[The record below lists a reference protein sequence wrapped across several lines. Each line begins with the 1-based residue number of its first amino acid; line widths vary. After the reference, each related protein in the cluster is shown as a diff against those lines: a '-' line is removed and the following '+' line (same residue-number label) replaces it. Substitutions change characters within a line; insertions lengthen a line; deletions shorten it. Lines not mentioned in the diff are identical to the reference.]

1 MGLLDGRKGVIFGVA
16 NEKSIAWAIARAL
29 HAEGAELAFTYAGE
43 VLEKRVRPLAEG
55 LGSKLIL
62 PCDVTQDDQI
72 QKVTDTIKKEWG
84 GFDILIHSIA
94 FANRDD
100 LKGDYLNVSREGF
113 RLALDVSAYSL
124 TALTRHVLPLMEGRS
139 ASIIT
144 LTYLGGERVVPGYNV
159 MGVAKA
165 ALDASVRYLALDLG
179 PRGIRTEASRG
190 GFDILI
196 HSIAFANR
204 DDLKGDYL
212 NVSREGFRLALD
224 VSAYSLTALTRHVL
238 PLMEG
243 RSASIITLTY
253 LGGERVVPG
262 YNVMGVAKA
271 ALDASVRYLA
281 LDLGPRGIR
290 INAIS
295 AGPIRTLASSGISGF
310 KDMLH
315 HVEEKAPLRRN
326 VSNDDVAKTAIY
338 LASELSVGVTGELI
352 YVDAGYNIMG
362 M

>member
-179 PRGIRTEASRG
+179 PRGIR
-190 GFDILI
+190 
-196 HSIAFANR
+196 
-204 DDLKGDYL
+204 
-212 NVSREGFRLALD
+212 
-224 VSAYSLTALTRHVL
+224 
-238 PLMEG
+238 
-243 RSASIITLTY
+243 
-253 LGGERVVPG
+253 
-262 YNVMGVAKA
+262 
-271 ALDASVRYLA
+271 
-281 LDLGPRGIR
+281 